1 MGPYGQAQDKKKGDP
16 CFERAVVVASHG
28 TSSRTILFCS
38 KRVSF
43 EKNTLASSQKSYSP
57 YITFLTFFEFDARM
71 CRLALFL
78 IQKEEELEKTL

>member
-38 KRVSF
+38 KRESHLK
-43 EKNTLASSQKSYSP
+43 KNTLASSQKSYSP
-57 YITFLTFFEFDARM
+57 YITF
-71 CRLALFL
+71 
-78 IQKEEELEKTL
+78 

>member
-38 KRVSF
+38 KRESHLKKKYTCSMV
-43 EKNTLASSQKSYSP
+43 KGL
-57 YITFLTFFEFDARM
+57 
-71 CRLALFL
+71 
-78 IQKEEELEKTL
+78 

>member
-57 YITFLTFFEFDARM
+57 YITFLTFFEFDARLQG
-71 CRLALFL
+71 CVGWPCS
-78 IQKEEELEKTL
+78 

>member
-1 MGPYGQAQDKKKGDP
+1 MDKPKIKKKEGDP

-43 EKNTLASSQKSYSP
+43 EKNTLASWPKAYNA
-57 YITFLTFFEFDARM
+57 IIL
-71 CRLALFL
+71 L
-78 IQKEEELEKTL
+78 IL